1 MTVATEKLTMAARIL
16 IGTDEAGYGPNLGP
30 LTVAATAWLLP
41 DGLEPLDLWE
51 ELKEILTCVPER
63 GDQRL
68 HVADSKKVFSPGEGL
83 EALEVAVLAFST
95 LLKASTTSIDEL
107 CRSVS
112 RESQRDAFSAAY
124 QAEPWNTSP
133 GLSLPVDSS
142 DDHINEWV
150 VTLNTELELRGI
162 RLLGI
167 RARFM
172 FPEEFNALVAQADS
186 KGVVLSN
193 ATMELV
199 RDLADHCSCDA
210 ATANMSMLV
219 VCDKHG
225 GRNRYDELISRHFD
239 DQFVFRLAESRE
251 RSGYRMGSMNF
262 WFRTKAE
269 EFLPVALASMVAKYT
284 REVLMHQFN
293 QFWASQVPGLK
304 PTQGY
309 PLDAKRFRDD
319 IASSVEAL
327 QIPMHQLWRSR

>member
-1 MTVATEKLTMAARIL
+1 MAARIL

-30 LTVAATAWLLP
+30 LTIAATAWLLP
-41 DGLEPLDLWE
+41 DGVEPIDLWN
-51 ELKEILTCVPER
+51 ELKAVLTCTPER

-68 HVADSKKVFSPGEGL
+68 HVADSKKVFSPGQGL
-83 EALEVAVLAFST
+83 ESLEVAVLAFST
-95 LLKASTTSIDEL
+95 LLKARTTSIDEF

-112 RESQRDAFSAAY
+112 MGSQREAFSAAY

-133 GLSLPVDSS
+133 GLSLPIDSS
-142 DDHINEWV
+142 DDHISEWV
-150 VTLNTELELRGI
+150 ITLNSELEERGI

-172 FPEEFNALVAQADS
+172 FPEEFNELVAKADS

-199 RDLADHCSCDA
+199 RDLTDDCSIDP
-210 ATANMSMLV
+210 ATSDKATLI

-225 GRNRYDELISRHFD
+225 GRNRYDQLISQHFD
-239 DQFVFRLAESRE
+239 DQFVFRLEESRE
-251 RSGYRMGSMNF
+251 RSRYRMGSMDF
-262 WFRTKAE
+262 CFRTKAE

-293 QFWASQVPGLK
+293 QFWANQVSGLK

-309 PLDAKRFRDD
+309 PLDAKRFRED
-319 IASSVEAL
+319 IASSVESL
-327 QIPMHQLWRSR
+327 KIPTHQLWRSR

>member
-1 MTVATEKLTMAARIL
+1 MATEKLTMAARIF

-30 LTVAATAWLLP
+30 LTIAATAWLLP
-41 DGLEPLDLWE
+41 DGVEPIDLWN
-51 ELKEILTCVPER
+51 ELKAILTCAPER

-95 LLKASTTSIDEL
+95 LLNATTASIDEL

-112 RESQRDAFSAAY
+112 MESQRDAFSAAY

-133 GLSLPVDSS
+133 GLSLPIDSS
-142 DDHINEWV
+142 DEHISEWV
-150 VTLNTELELRGI
+150 VTLNSELEERGI

-167 RARFM
+167 RARIM
-172 FPEEFNALVAQADS
+172 FPEEFNDLVAKADS

-199 RDLADHCSCDA
+199 RDLTDYCSANAVISDM
-210 ATANMSMLV
+210 ATLV

-225 GRNRYDELISRHFD
+225 GRNRYDQLISQHFD
-239 DQFVFRLAESRE
+239 DQFVFRMEESRE
-251 RSGYRMGSMNF
+251 RSRYRMGTMDF
-262 WFRTKAE
+262 CFRTKAE
-269 EFLPVALASMVAKYT
+269 EFLPVALASMIAKYT
-284 REVLMHQFN
+284 REVLMHQLN
-293 QFWASQVPGLK
+293 YFWSNHVPGLK

-319 IASSVEAL
+319 IASSVETL
-327 QIPMHQLWRSR
+327 QIPLHQLWRNR